1 MFSSIY
7 FINSENFL
15 RLQIFYEDLSVSKTI
30 NEESYKVD
38 KLLNLNLSF

>member
-1 MFSSIY
+1 MFSFIY

-30 NEESYKVD
+30 NINEESYKVD
-38 KLLNLNLSF
+38 KLLNLN

>member
-38 KLLNLNLSF
+38 KLLNLSSFF